1 MHMVYVVLSHVDMGA
16 TMDVAGIALEA
27 FTYSHTHRSAH
38 T

>member
-1 MHMVYVVLSHVDMGA
+1 MHMMYVVLSHVDMGA
-16 TMDVAGIALEA
+16 TMVVVDIALEA